1 MNKLWTRVAVVCAV
15 VGANLV
21 VWALILGRESP
32 AYFWLLIA
40 ANPLLL
46 IASCYFLYHLHCN
59 FAAAKERQQAM
70 QENHAAAM
78 DRARKKREAM
88 DARFDAS
95 WRSDRIDRIGK

>member
-21 VWALILGRESP
+21 VWALILGPESP

-46 IASCYFLYHLHCN
+46 IASCYFL
-59 FAAAKERQQAM
+59 AAAKERQQAM

>member
-46 IASCYFLYHLHCN
+46 IASCYFL
-59 FAAAKERQQAM
+59 AAAKERRQAM
-70 QENHAAAM
+70 REYHTAAM
-78 DRARKKREAM
+78 DRARKEREAM